1 MIHLHLE
8 CASVTANI
16 MLNIVLNSHFCGPPS
31 PLHCVFRCMG
41 QICPSLYAQG
51 LAKYPIQNR
60 CLICVGQTNE
70 REWIHD
76 YMHGLPARA
85 GPSASSPRTSSLS
98 LSTEWKIPSYNIPLC
113 PNPATFMLWL
123 PHRRLHVLFTP
134 VKPSSLLLLLA
145 QDLEHSKNSVYALFH
160 HPSPSPL
167 HYHCFQGSQHLG
179 FHQSQDGGRVC

>member
-8 CASVTANI
+8 CASITANI

-70 REWIHD
+70 RENEYMITCMD
-76 YMHGLPARA
+76 YLQGLDQVPALPGRLLCLYQQNGRSPPMTYLFA
-85 GPSASSPRTSSLS
+85 QILPPSCCDCHIGGSM
-98 LSTEWKIPSYNIPLC
+98 SY
-113 PNPATFMLWL
+113 
-123 PHRRLHVLFTP
+123 
-134 VKPSSLLLLLA
+134 
-145 QDLEHSKNSVYALFH
+145 
-160 HPSPSPL
+160 SPL
-167 HYHCFQGSQHLG
+167 SSHYYYYYYYY
-179 FHQSQDGGRVC
+179 